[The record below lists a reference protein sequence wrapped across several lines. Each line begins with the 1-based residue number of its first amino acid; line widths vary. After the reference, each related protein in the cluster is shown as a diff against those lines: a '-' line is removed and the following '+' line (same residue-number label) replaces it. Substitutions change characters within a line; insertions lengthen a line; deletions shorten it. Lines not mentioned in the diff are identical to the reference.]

1 MNNTGN
7 TKHND
12 NHVLKW
18 LMLVLT
24 CIFQLSPIGVKAQ
37 LVPRDIPTIEAY
49 INDHNQ
55 K

>member
-7 TKHND
+7 IKHND

-24 CIFQLSPIGVKAQ
+24 CIFQLSPIGV
-37 LVPRDIPTIEAY
+37 
-49 INDHNQ
+49 
-55 K
+55 